1 MKVFP
6 PFRLDSVNQC
16 LWRLADRGREERIL
30 LTPKAFALLEYLV
43 ERAGRLVTHDELLEA
58 VWPGAV
64 VEPQA
69 VKKHILAV
77 RSALGD
83 QPKNPLF
90 IETVTKRGYRFIA
103 PVSEPLASSPSVSG
117 KRTQGTLV
125 GRSTALEEL
134 HEAWQ
139 RASSAERQIVFI
151 TGEPGIVKTVLVEE
165 FTRHVTVGEQSE
177 AHTDRSRRH

>member
-1 MKVFP
+1 MKEFLA
-6 PFRLDSVNQC
+6 FRLDTVNKC
-16 LWRLADRGREERIL
+16 LWRRCDTGVDERIL
-30 LTPKAFALLEYLV
+30 LTPKVFAVLSYLV
-43 ERAGRLVTHDELLEA
+43 EHAGRLVTHDELLEA

-83 QPKNPLF
+83 QPKNSLF

-139 RASSAERQIVFI
+139 RALSAERQIVFI
-151 TGEPGIVKTVLVEE
+151 TGEPGIGKTSLADE
-165 FTRHVTVGEQSE
+165 FSRQVTVGEQSE